1 MSDTRDWADNAAREI
16 CERLSNGVGFRVVG
30 SDSLEA
36 NIALALRAARRVPD
50 GHIREGDVDRKVL
63 GTLLVTKDGCVVG
76 YGRQELWY
84 PGEDQPRHTNDG
96 GAWSFGTFKHIDEC
110 YSTRTAAEAARGGE

>member
-1 MSDTRDWADNAAREI
+1 MTDTRDWADEKA
-16 CERLSNGVGFRVVG
+16 G
-30 SDSLEA
+30 SIYEDHKYDGDGTGILDA
-36 NIALALRAARRVPD
+36 IATALRAARRVQD

-84 PGEDQPRHTNDG
+84 PGEDQPRHTNNG
-96 GAWSFGTFKHIDEC
+96 GAWLFGTFKHIRDC
-110 YSTRTAAEAARGGE
+110 YSTRAAAEAAREAASKP